1 MPARNI
7 RYVPGVVIYRELD
20 RVYLHGAAARL
31 IRGDAT
37 YMAKGLCMMKQ
48 GMRQGRD
55 VSSTAAISLC
65 GRMLALILFAWA
77 CNVGAATQTLATGW
91 RFRLVP
97 GSAAVQAH
105 PQAAVWRT
113 ANVPGS
119 VQTDLLA
126 AGVIDDPFNR
136 DHEAALQW
144 IGLADWQYQLPLMV
158 DAATLRHDHVELA
171 FDGLDTFADV
181 SLNGHQLLSA
191 NNMFRR
197 WRVPVKAQLHA
208 GSNTLLVTLH
218 SPITRLQPWLL
229 RQPYALPGEF
239 DSAFGDEP
247 KGKQTSNYVHKANY
261 QYGWDWG
268 PRFVTEG
275 IWQPVRLDS
284 WDDLRLADFH
294 IAQQHVDADA
304 AQLLA
309 QFDLRADHAG
319 MVQLQLIW
327 SAPDGSRR
335 STTLERSLEAGDN
348 HVDLPVRI
356 EHPQRWWPAGYGAPN
371 LYHFRADV
379 VVAGKVVASIE
390 RDTGL
395 RSVELRRQHDHW
407 GRSFAFV
414 VNRVPI
420 FAKGANLI
428 PFDSFP
434 ERVTDARLQQILQ
447 SAHDANMNM
456 LRVWGGGYYQSDA
469 FYAMADKLGL
479 MIWQDFM
486 FGGAIPPYD
495 DAFRENTRIE
505 ATEQVMRLRDHPSI
519 VLWCGNNE
527 VQTGWESWPDRKK
540 FAQAIGPVERA
551 RVEQGM
557 HKLFGEVLRDVVQR
571 YAPDV
576 PYWAS
581 SPSTDFDGPANV
593 PDDGDMH
600 VWDVWAGSA
609 PIEDYLKTTPR
620 FQSEYG
626 LQSFPALATIQTFAA
641 PADLSPDSPVMRAH
655 QKFDSG
661 NGNQRLLFYIRKYY
675 GEPKDFVSF
684 VYLSQVMQAEGI
696 ELAADH
702 LRSARPQSMGSLYW
716 QLNDVWPGAS
726 WSSID
731 YFGHWKALQFHAR
744 RFYAPL
750 RLAPIR
756 RDGHTEVFVVSDRTV
771 PLDAQLSTHVL
782 DMDGRRLHEHH
793 DKVHVPALASTRV
806 TELTDAAL
814 LQGADPRRSYAV
826 FELVEQ
832 GTPVSRHLLYFEPA
846 LALQLPDPV
855 LHAELHDSGHGI
867 VLSVRAER
875 LAREVWIDFGSLDAQ
890 VSDNAFD
897 LLPGERV
904 ELKVTGTA
912 SIESLRETLHVR
924 SLFDATVRQRAA
936 TPPEAARP

>member
-1 MPARNI
+1 
-7 RYVPGVVIYRELD
+7 
-20 RVYLHGAAARL
+20 
-31 IRGDAT
+31 
-37 YMAKGLCMMKQ
+37 
-48 GMRQGRD
+48 MRQGRN
-55 VSSTAAISLC
+55 VYSTAAIFLR
-65 GRMLALILFAWA
+65 GRMAILVLFAWA
-77 CNVGAATQTLATGW
+77 YGIGTVMAATQTLATGW
-91 RFRLVP
+91 RFRLAP
-97 GSAAVQAH
+97 GSAAVQTH
-105 PQAAVWRT
+105 PEAAAWRT
-113 ANVPGS
+113 AHVPGS
-119 VQTDLLA
+119 TQTDLLT
-126 AGVIDDPFNR
+126 AGVIRDPFDR
-136 DHEAALQW
+136 DNEAQLQW
-144 IGLADWQYQLPLMV
+144 IGLADWQYQLPVTV
-158 DAATLRHDHVELA
+158 DAATLRNEHVELV

-181 SLNGHQLLSA
+181 SLNDHKLLSA
-191 NNMFRR
+191 DNMFRR
-197 WRVPVKAQLHA
+197 WRVSVKDVLHV

-229 RQPYALPGEF
+229 KQPYALPGEF

-247 KGKQTSNYVHKANY
+247 KGKQTSNYVRKANY

-268 PRFVTEG
+268 PRYVTEG
-275 IWQPVRLDS
+275 IWQPVHLES
-284 WDDLRLADFH
+284 WNDLRLTDFH

-309 QFDLRADHAG
+309 QFDIRADHAG
-319 MVQLQLIW
+319 KVQLQLTW

-335 STTLERSLEAGDN
+335 STMLEKLLEAGDN
-348 HVDLPVRI
+348 HLDLPVRI

-371 LYHFRADV
+371 LYHFHADV
-379 VVAGKVVASIE
+379 VVAGKVVASSE

-395 RSVELRRQHDHW
+395 RSVELRRQHDRW

-414 VNRVPI
+414 INGVPI

-434 ERVTDARLQQILQ
+434 ERVTNARVQQILQ

-469 FYAMADKLGL
+469 FYAMADKMGL

-486 FGGAIPPYD
+486 FGGAVPPYD

-505 ATEQVMRLRDHPSI
+505 AAEQVMRLRDHPSI

-527 VQTGWESWPDRKK
+527 VQTGWESWPDRKQ
-540 FAQAIGPVERA
+540 FAQAIGLAERA
-551 RVEQGM
+551 RVEHGM
-557 HKLFGEVLRDVVQR
+557 RTLFGETLRGVVQR

-593 PDDGDMH
+593 PSDGDMH

-609 PIEDYLKTTPR
+609 PIEDYLRTTPR

-626 LQSFPALATIQTFAA
+626 LQSLPALATIQTFAT
-641 PADLSPDSPVMRAH
+641 PADLSPDSPVLRAH

-675 GEPKDFVSF
+675 GEPKDFASF

-731 YFGHWKALQFHAR
+731 YFGRWKALQFHAR

-750 RLAPIR
+750 RVAPIR
-756 RDGHTEVFVVSDRTV
+756 RDGHTDVFLISDRTA
-771 PLDAQLSTHVL
+771 PLDAQLRTRVM
-782 DMDGRRLHEHH
+782 DMDGRLLHERL
-793 DKVHVPALASTRV
+793 DKVHMPALASTRAA
-806 TELTDAAL
+806 ELDDAAL
-814 LQGADPRRSYAV
+814 LQGADPHRSFAV
-826 FELVEQ
+826 FELIEQ
-832 GTPVSRHLLYFEPA
+832 GKTVSRQLLYFEPA
-846 LALQLPDPV
+846 LALQLPEPDLNV
-855 LHAELHDSGHGI
+855 ELHDSGQGI

-904 ELKVTGTA
+904 ELQVTGA
-912 SIESLRETLHVR
+912 ADIVSLRDALHVH
-924 SLFDATVRQRAA
+924 SLFDATMRQHAPIVLKAA
-936 TPPEAARP
+936 QP

>member
-1 MPARNI
+1 
-7 RYVPGVVIYRELD
+7 
-20 RVYLHGAAARL
+20 
-31 IRGDAT
+31 
-37 YMAKGLCMMKQ
+37 MAKGSRMTKH
-48 GMRQGRD
+48 GVRQDGD
-55 VSSTAAISLC
+55 VCPIAAIYLR
-65 GRMLALILFAWA
+65 GRMVILVLFAWA
-77 CNVGAATQTLATGW
+77 CGVGTVMAATQTLATGW

-97 GSAAVQAH
+97 GSAAVQTH
-105 PQAAVWRT
+105 PEAAVWRT
-113 ANVPGS
+113 AHVPGS

-126 AGVIDDPFNR
+126 AGAIGDPFDR
-136 DHEAALQW
+136 DNEAQLQW
-144 IGLADWQYQLPLMV
+144 IGLADWQYQLPLSV
-158 DAATLRHDHVELA
+158 DMATLQQAHVELV

-181 SLNGHQLLSA
+181 SLNGRQLLSTD
-191 NNMFRR
+191 NMFRR
-197 WRVPVKAQLHA
+197 WRVPAQDVLHA

-247 KGKQTSNYVHKANY
+247 KGKQTSNYVRKANY

-268 PRFVTEG
+268 PRYVTEG
-275 IWQPVRLDS
+275 IWQPVRLET

-294 IAQQHVDADA
+294 IAQQHVDADL

-309 QFDLRADHAG
+309 QFELHADHAG
-319 MVQLQLIW
+319 KAQLQLRW
-327 SAPDGSRR
+327 RAPDGDGGSATRE
-335 STTLERSLEAGDN
+335 TMLETGDN
-348 HVDLPVRI
+348 HLDLPVRI
-356 EHPQRWWPAGYGAPN
+356 ERPQRWWPAGYGAPN
-371 LYHFRADV
+371 LYHFHADV
-379 VVAGKVVASIE
+379 VVDGKIVASSE

-395 RSVELRRQHDHW
+395 RSVELRRQRDRW
-407 GRSFAFV
+407 GRGFAFV
-414 VNRVPI
+414 VNGVPI

-434 ERVTDARLQQILQ
+434 ERVTDARMQQILQ
-447 SAHDANMNM
+447 SARDANMNM

-486 FGGAIPPYD
+486 FGGAVPPYD
-495 DAFRENTRIE
+495 DAFRENVRIE
-505 ATEQVMRLRDHPSI
+505 ASEQVMRLRDHPSI

-540 FAQAIGPVERA
+540 FAQAIGPAEDA
-551 RVEQGM
+551 RVEHGM
-557 HKLFGEVLRDVVQR
+557 RTLFGETLRGVVQR

-626 LQSFPALATIQTFAA
+626 LQSFPAMATIRSFAG
-641 PADLSPDSPVMRAH
+641 PADLSLDSPVLRAH
-655 QKFDSG
+655 QKFDGG

-675 GEPKDFVSF
+675 GEPKGFASF

-731 YFGHWKALQFHAR
+731 YFGRWKALQFHAR

-750 RLAPIR
+750 RVAPIR
-756 RDGHTEVFVVSDRTV
+756 RDGRTDVFVISDRTV
-771 PLDAQLSTHVL
+771 PLDAQLHMRVM
-782 DMDGRRLHEHH
+782 DMDGRLLHERLN
-793 DKVHVPALASTRV
+793 KVHVPALTSFRAA
-806 TELTDAAL
+806 ELTDAAL
-814 LQGADPRRSYAV
+814 LQGTDPHRSFAV
-826 FELVEQ
+826 FELIEQ
-832 GTPVSRHLLYFEPA
+832 GKPVSRQLLYFEHA
-846 LALQLPDPV
+846 STLQLPDPG
-855 LHAELHDSGHGI
+855 LHAELHDSSDGI

-904 ELKVTGTA
+904 ELQITGTA
-912 SIESLRETLHVR
+912 DIASLRSTLHVR
-924 SLFDATVRQRAA
+924 SLFDATVHERAPA
-936 TPPEAARP
+936 TPEAARP

>member
-1 MPARNI
+1 
-7 RYVPGVVIYRELD
+7 
-20 RVYLHGAAARL
+20 
-31 IRGDAT
+31 
-37 YMAKGLCMMKQ
+37 MAKGSRMTKH

-55 VSSTAAISLC
+55 VYSTVAIFLR
-65 GRMLALILFAWA
+65 GRTAILVLFAWA
-77 CNVGAATQTLATGW
+77 CGVGTVMAATQTLATGW

-97 GSAAVQAH
+97 GLAAVLAH
-105 PQAAVWRT
+105 PEAAAWRT
-113 ANVPGS
+113 AHVPGS

-126 AGVIDDPFNR
+126 AGAIGDPFGRNN
-136 DHEAALQW
+136 EAGLQW
-144 IGLADWQYQLPLMV
+144 IGLADWQYQLPLTV
-158 DAATLRHDHVELA
+158 DAATLQHRHAELV

-181 SLNGHQLLSA
+181 LLNGRQLLSA
-191 NNMFRR
+191 DNMFRR
-197 WRVPVKAQLHA
+197 WRVPVKDVLHA

-218 SPITRLQPWLL
+218 SPITRLLPWLL

-247 KGKQTSNYVHKANY
+247 KGKQTSNYVRKANY

-268 PRFVTEG
+268 PRYVTEG
-275 IWQPVRLDS
+275 IWQPVHLET

-294 IAQQHVDADA
+294 IAQQHVDADV

-309 QFDLRADHAG
+309 QFDIHADHAEK
-319 MVQLQLIW
+319 VQLQLRW
-327 SAPDGSRR
+327 SAPDGSHR

-348 HVDLPVRI
+348 HIDLPVRI
-356 EHPQRWWPAGYGAPN
+356 EHPQRWWPAGYGAPD
-371 LYHFRADV
+371 LYHFHADI
-379 VVAGKVVASIE
+379 VVAGKVVASSE

-395 RSVELRRQHDHW
+395 RSVELRRQRDRW

-414 VNRVPI
+414 VNGVPI

-434 ERVTDARLQQILQ
+434 ERVTQARVQQILQ
-447 SAHDANMNM
+447 SARDANMNM
-456 LRVWGGGYYQSDA
+456 LRIWGGGYYQSDA
-469 FYAMADKLGL
+469 FYAMADRLGL

-486 FGGAIPPYD
+486 FGGAVPPYD
-495 DAFRENTRIE
+495 AAFRENTRIE
-505 ATEQVMRLRDHPSI
+505 ATEQVVRLRDHPSI

-527 VQTGWESWPDRKK
+527 VQTGWESWPDRKQ
-540 FAQAIGPVERA
+540 FAQAVGPAERA
-551 RVEQGM
+551 RVEHGM
-557 HKLFGEVLRDVVQR
+557 RTLFGKTLRAVVQR

-626 LQSFPALATIQTFAA
+626 LQSFPALATIQTFAT

-655 QKFDSG
+655 QKFDGG

-675 GEPKDFVSF
+675 GEPKDFDSF

-726 WSSID
+726 WSGID
-731 YFGHWKALQFHAR
+731 YFGRWKALQFHAR
-744 RFYAPL
+744 RFYAPV
-750 RLAPIR
+750 RVAPLR
-756 RDGHTEVFVVSDRTV
+756 RDGRTEVFVVSDRTA
-771 PLDAQLSTHVL
+771 PLDAQLRTRVM
-782 DMDGRRLHEHH
+782 DIDGRLLRENIE
-793 DKVHVPALASTRV
+793 DVRAPALASTRAAR
-806 TELTDAAL
+806 LTDAAL
-814 LQGADPRRSYAV
+814 LQGADPHRSVAV
-826 FELVEQ
+826 FELIER
-832 GTPVSRHLLYFEPA
+832 GRLLSRQILYFAPA
-846 LALQLPDPV
+846 LALPLPDPG
-855 LHAELHDSGHGI
+855 LHAELADHGHGI
-867 VLSVRAER
+867 VLNVRAER
-875 LAREVWIDFGSLDAQ
+875 LAREVWIDFGALDAQ

-904 ELKVTGTA
+904 ELPVATETDIA
-912 SIESLRETLHVR
+912 SLRNALRVR
-924 SLFDATVRQRAA
+924 SLFDATLHQRAA
-936 TPPEAARP
+936 ATREIARP

>member
-1 MPARNI
+1 MTK
-7 RYVPGVVIYRELD
+7 
-20 RVYLHGAAARL
+20 H
-31 IRGDAT
+31 
-37 YMAKGLCMMKQ
+37 

-55 VSSTAAISLC
+55 VSSTAAIFLC
-65 GRMLALILFAWA
+65 GRMAVLVLFAWA
-77 CNVGAATQTLATGW
+77 CGLGTVLATTQTLATGW

-97 GSAAVQAH
+97 GSAAVQAL
-105 PQAAVWRT
+105 PESAAWRT
-113 ANVPGS
+113 AHVPGS

-126 AGVIDDPFNR
+126 AGTIGDPFAR
-136 DHEAALQW
+136 DNEVQLQW
-144 IGLADWQYQLPLMV
+144 IGLADWQYQLPLTV
-158 DAATLRHDHVELA
+158 DAATLRHGHVELV
-171 FDGLDTFADV
+171 FDGLDTFAEV
-181 SLNGHQLLSA
+181 LLNGRQLLSA
-191 NNMFRR
+191 DNMFRR
-197 WRVPVKAQLHA
+197 WRVPVKKVLHA

-218 SPITRLQPWLL
+218 SPITRLQPWL
-229 RQPYALPGEF
+229 QKQSYALPGEF
-239 DSAFGDEP
+239 DSVFGDEP
-247 KGKQTSNYVHKANY
+247 KGKQTSNYVRKANY

-268 PRFVTEG
+268 PRYVTEG
-275 IWQPVRLDS
+275 IWQPVHLET

-294 IAQQHVDADA
+294 IAQQHVDADV
-304 AQLLA
+304 AQLLV
-309 QFDLRADHAG
+309 QFDIRADHAG
-319 MVQLQLIW
+319 KAQLQLTW

-335 STTLERSLEAGDN
+335 SVMLEKSLEAGDN
-348 HVDLPVRI
+348 HFDLPVRI

-371 LYHFRADV
+371 LYHFHADV
-379 VVAGKVVASIE
+379 VVAGKVIASSE

-395 RSVELRRQHDHW
+395 RSVELRRQRDRW

-414 VNRVPI
+414 INGVPI

-434 ERVTDARLQQILQ
+434 ERVTEARMQQILQ
-447 SAHDANMNM
+447 SARDANMNM
-456 LRVWGGGYYQSDA
+456 LRVWGGGYYQGDA
-469 FYAMADKLGL
+469 FYAMADHLGL

-486 FGGAIPPYD
+486 FGGAVPPYD

-527 VQTGWESWPDRKK
+527 VETGWESWPDRKK
-540 FAQAIGPVERA
+540 FALAIGPAERA
-551 RVEQGM
+551 RVEHGM
-557 HKLFGEVLRDVVQR
+557 RTLFGETLRGVVRR

-593 PDDGDMH
+593 PEDGDMH

-626 LQSFPALATIQTFAA
+626 LQSFPVMATIQTFAT
-641 PADLSPDSPVMRAH
+641 PADLSVDSPVMRAH
-655 QKFDSG
+655 QKFDDG

-675 GEPKDFVSF
+675 GEPKNFASF

-702 LRSARPQSMGSLYW
+702 LRSARPRSMGSLYW
-716 QLNDVWPGAS
+716 QLNDAWPAAS

-731 YFGHWKALQFHAR
+731 YFGRWKALQFHAR

-750 RLAPIR
+750 RVAPIR
-756 RDGHTEVFVVSDRTV
+756 RDGRTDVFVISDRAV
-771 PLDAQLSTHVL
+771 PLDAQLRTRVMG
-782 DMDGRRLHEHH
+782 MDGQLLHERL
-793 DKVHVPALASTRV
+793 DQVHVPALTSTRAA
-806 TELTDAAL
+806 ELTDAAL
-814 LQGADPRRSYAV
+814 LQDANPHRSFVV

-832 GTPVSRHLLYFEPA
+832 GKPVSRDLLYFEPA
-846 LALQLPDPV
+846 LTLQLPDPG
-855 LHAELHDSGHGI
+855 LHAELRDSGHGI
-867 VLSVRAER
+867 VLSMHAER
-875 LAREVWIDFGSLDAQ
+875 LAREVWIDFDSLDAQ

-904 ELKVTGTA
+904 ELQIAGTA
-912 SIESLRETLHVR
+912 GMASLGDAMHVR
-924 SLFDATVRQRAA
+924 SLFDATMRESAP
-936 TPPEAARP
+936 TTPEAARP

>member
-1 MPARNI
+1 M
-7 RYVPGVVIYRELD
+7 D
-20 RVYLHGAAARL
+20 RSGRL
-31 IRGDAT
+31 AVSIAT
-37 YMAKGLCMMKQ
+37 
-48 GMRQGRD
+48 
-55 VSSTAAISLC
+55 
-65 GRMLALILFAWA
+65 
-77 CNVGAATQTLATGW
+77 
-91 RFRLVP
+91 
-97 GSAAVQAH
+97 
-105 PQAAVWRT
+105 
-113 ANVPGS
+113 
-119 VQTDLLA
+119 
-126 AGVIDDPFNR
+126 
-136 DHEAALQW
+136 E
-144 IGLADWQYQLPLMV
+144 V
-158 DAATLRHDHVELA
+158 DAATLRRDHVELV

-181 SLNGHQLLSA
+181 YAQRAQLLSA

-247 KGKQTSNYVHKANY
+247 KGKQTSNYVRKANY

-284 WDDLRLADFH
+284 WDDLRVADFH

-319 MVQLQLIW
+319 MVQLQLTW

-407 GRSFAFV
+407 GTQFRLRGQRRAGFRQGRQPDSVRQLSRRASPTRSM
-414 VNRVPI
+414 
-420 FAKGANLI
+420 
-428 PFDSFP
+428 
-434 ERVTDARLQQILQ
+434 QQILQ

-456 LRVWGGGYYQSDA
+456 LRMWGGGYYQSDA
-469 FYAMADKLGL
+469 FYEMADKLGL

-551 RVEQGM
+551 RVETRHAQPVRRDPARRGAALRAGRAVLGQFAEHGFRRTGQRAGRRRHACTGM
-557 HKLFGEVLRDVVQR
+557 SG
-571 YAPDV
+571 PV
-576 PYWAS
+576 PQ
-581 SPSTDFDGPANV
+581 
-593 PDDGDMH
+593 
-600 VWDVWAGSA
+600 
-609 PIEDYLKTTPR
+609 PIEDYLKITPR

-626 LQSFPALATIQTFAA
+626 LQSFPALARSRR
-641 PADLSPDSPVMRAH
+641 SPH
-655 QKFDSG
+655 
-661 NGNQRLLFYIRKYY
+661 
-675 GEPKDFVSF
+675 
-684 VYLSQVMQAEGI
+684 
-696 ELAADH
+696 
-702 LRSARPQSMGSLYW
+702 RPTC
-716 QLNDVWPGAS
+716 
-726 WSSID
+726 
-731 YFGHWKALQFHAR
+731 R
-744 RFYAPL
+744 R
-750 RLAPIR
+750 IR
-756 RDGHTEVFVVSDRTV
+756 R
-771 PLDAQLSTHVL
+771 
-782 DMDGRRLHEHH
+782 
-793 DKVHVPALASTRV
+793 
-806 TELTDAAL
+806 
-814 LQGADPRRSYAV
+814 
-826 FELVEQ
+826 
-832 GTPVSRHLLYFEPA
+832 
-846 LALQLPDPV
+846 
-855 LHAELHDSGHGI
+855 
-867 VLSVRAER
+867 
-875 LAREVWIDFGSLDAQ
+875 
-890 VSDNAFD
+890 
-897 LLPGERV
+897 
-904 ELKVTGTA
+904 
-912 SIESLRETLHVR
+912 
-924 SLFDATVRQRAA
+924 
-936 TPPEAARP
+936 